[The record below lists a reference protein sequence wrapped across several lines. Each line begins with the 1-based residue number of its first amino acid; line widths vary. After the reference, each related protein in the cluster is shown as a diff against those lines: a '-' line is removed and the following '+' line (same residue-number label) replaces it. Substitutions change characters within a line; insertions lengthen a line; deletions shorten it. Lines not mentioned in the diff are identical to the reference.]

1 MQFICYVYSWANDM
15 LSKENLC
22 THITMIGKQVI
33 NLSDIQGDIWEEL
46 KGVKWKGEYVILFFY
61 FKKEKILLKYNS
73 FKKNRLKSFI
83 FLI

>member
-1 MQFICYVYSWANDM
+1 M

-46 KGVKWKGEYVILFFY
+46 KGVK
-61 FKKEKILLKYNS
+61 
-73 FKKNRLKSFI
+73 
-83 FLI
+83 